1 MRFTLAL
8 ATIATA
14 VTAVR
19 IVPASASA
27 AAPAPAI
34 IAPASAAN
42 GGLMGG
48 APIMTGAPVN
58 APVAPVNA
66 PAPVMIGA
74 PVNAGDGA
82 PAAATVDDSDM
93 KTYNPIDFNKAL
105 DTRDAMKD
113 YRKNNTRHFN

>member
-42 GGLMGG
+42 GGLMG
-48 APIMTGAPVN
+48 APAI
-58 APVAPVNA
+58 APVAPVT
-66 PAPVMIGA
+66 
-74 PVNAGDGA
+74 AGDGA
-82 PAAATVDDSDM
+82 PAPVTVDDSDM
-93 KTYNPIDFNKAL
+93 KTYKSIDFNAAL

-113 YRKNNTRHFN
+113 YRKNNTRHFL

>member
-66 PAPVMIGA
+66 PAPV
-74 PVNAGDGA
+74 NAGDGA

>member
-14 VTAVR
+14 VIAVR
-19 IVPASASA
+19 IVPAPASA

-48 APIMTGAPVN
+48 APIMTGAP
-58 APVAPVNA
+58 
-66 PAPVMIGA
+66 APVMIGA
-74 PVNAGDGA
+74 PVTAGDGA
-82 PAAATVDDSDM
+82 PAPVAATSY
-93 KTYNPIDFNKAL
+93 KAIDFNKAL